1 MFSELFF
8 AVAVGAVF
16 LTYANGANDNF
27 KGVATLYGSGVLS
40 YRAAL
45 VSGTTA
51 TWFGSVAALFIADE
65 LVRSFSGKGLVDP
78 AILAQGTFPV
88 AVAGGAAVTVLL
100 ATRLGLPISTT
111 HALIGA
117 LVGAGLS
124 AGSLNAARL
133 GTAFALPLAISPLLA
148 ATLAAAVYLTGR
160 TLRRH
165 WQLEADDC
173 LCLEPAL
180 QPAVQLVSQPIKQP
194 ISQSSS
200 QSDPM
205 TATTVSVSESSSAG
219 APPGSAG
226 AARVTPSVH
235 SAAMP
240 GLRIGNVESCSTGP
254 LGSIGVSA
262 VDGVGILHCLSGL
275 LVSFARGLN
284 DTPKIAGVLLIGS
297 TIAVVSQQW
306 LIVAIASVMAL
317 GGLLSARRVAQVMAK
332 DITTLNE
339 GQGLAANLVTS
350 FLVLGASK
358 FGVPVSTTHVSC
370 GALFGIG
377 ASTRGGHVRTII
389 TILGAWL
396 ITLPL
401 GAASAAIIYYLT
413 QTFLQP

>member
-1 MFSELFF
+1 MLLDKDLPLFSELFV
-8 AVAVGAVF
+8 AVAIGTVL

-27 KGVATLYGSGVLS
+27 KGVASLYGSGVLS

-45 VSGTTA
+45 VGGTTA
-51 TWFGSVAALFIADE
+51 TWLGSVAALFVAGE

-78 AILAQGTFPV
+78 AILSEGVFPV
-88 AVAGGAAVTVLL
+88 AVAGGAAATVLL

-124 AGSLNAARL
+124 ANSLSAAHL
-133 GTAFALPLAISPLLA
+133 VTAFAIPLAVSPLLA
-148 ATLAAAVYLTGR
+148 ASLAAALYLCGR
-160 TLRRH
+160 RLRQH

-173 LCLEPAL
+173 VCVEPAV
-180 QPAVQLVSQPIKQP
+180 AVSRELEG
-194 ISQSSS
+194 
-200 QSDPM
+200 
-205 TATTVSVSESSSAG
+205 TAV
-219 APPGSAG
+219 PFPGSAG
-226 AARVTPSVH
+226 AARAT
-235 SAAMP
+235 AAQDQTITIP
-240 GLRIGNVESCSTGP
+240 AGAGLRLGNAETCNTGP
-254 LGSIGVSA
+254 LQWIGVSA

-284 DTPKIAGVLLIGS
+284 DTPKIAGVLLIG
-297 TIAVVSQQW
+297 TTLTVVYQQW
-306 LIVAIASVMAL
+306 LIVVIATLMAL
-317 GGLLSARRVAQVMAK
+317 GGLLSARRVANVMSK
-332 DITTLNE
+332 EITSLNE

-389 TILGAWL
+389 TILGAWI
-396 ITLPL
+396 ITLPM
-401 GAASAAIIYYLT
+401 GAASAAIIYHLT
-413 QTFLQP
+413 QLFLQP

>member
-1 MFSELFF
+1 MFSELF
-8 AVAVGAVF
+8 VPTVIGAAF

-51 TWFGSVAALFIADE
+51 TWFGSIAALFIADE

-100 ATRLGLPISTT
+100 ATRAGLPISTT

-124 AGSLNAARL
+124 AGSLDTARL
-133 GTAFALPLAISPLLA
+133 GTAFALPLALGPLLA
-148 ATLAAAVYLTGR
+148 APLAAAVYMAGR
-160 TLRRH
+160 ALRRQG
-165 WQLEADDC
+165 QLEADDC
-173 LCLEPAL
+173 LCLEPAI
-180 QPAVQLVSQPIKQP
+180 QPAVQPA
-194 ISQSSS
+194 SQSVLQAS
-200 QSDPM
+200 
-205 TATTVSVSESSSAG
+205 
-219 APPGSAG
+219 
-226 AARVTPSVH
+226 ARVTPSIN
-235 SAAMP
+235 SSAMP
-240 GLRIGNVESCSTGP
+240 GLRVGNDESCSTGP
-254 LGSIGVSA
+254 LGWIGVSA
-262 VDGVGILHCLSGL
+262 VDGVGVLHCLSGL

-297 TIAVVSQQW
+297 SIALVSQQW
-306 LIVAIASVMAL
+306 LIVAIASIMAL
-317 GGLLSARRVAQVMAK
+317 GGLLSARRVAEVMSK

-350 FLVLGASK
+350 VLVLGASK

-377 ASTRGGHVRTII
+377 ASTRGGHVRTIM

-396 ITLPL
+396 ITLPI
-401 GAASAAIIYYLT
+401 GAASAAIIYHLT
-413 QTFLQP
+413 QTFLQL